1 MQSRVV
7 PKRKSDGEW
16 KHDRFEQESQS
27 SRRNSHNR
35 SNRGKSNSKTHQQ
48 NEKPISE
55 EKCYLC
61 QQLGHIA
68 RDCPNSDVGVVK
80 SETVPEV
87 KSEVKPK
94 IKLPKSNKHEASPA
108 TIKKPLGYS
117 QKPFKWTRKRREPEK
132 NMESTVPEK
141 LTPNPGPRTISGK
154 PIEPTKPCLKP
165 TKQNKKPREGPAEKE
180 SEVFCPQRRQPTMDL
195 SESSGSARSSTLVMP
210 SMSSQHQDLHRRE
223 IPVPKSNHHFTRDRR
238 RGSKQMEIPNM
249 RDQSRNTHR
258 EPTRH
263 TPGSRE
269 RVSEPVKEDMKPK
282 GSWGAR
288 QRQMELKPSTEGKSL
303 HPLSTPSYHP
313 TNVNTQ
319 FNPSDEKNIS
329 SSRITA
335 EQYRVQGIPSQYQ
348 GVSDM
353 QSAPSMQ
360 SAPNMQSTPNMQSG
374 SDMRSAP
381 NMQSAPQGMWPNP
394 NAPELYEA
402 GEDNRMMYMM
412 PQQPI
417 VFYPQPFFMMDQNMP
432 EMMYPMMGYQGQ
444 WMPK

>member
-180 SEVFCPQRRQPTMDL
+180 SEVF
-195 SESSGSARSSTLVMP
+195 
-210 SMSSQHQDLHRRE
+210 
-223 IPVPKSNHHFTRDRR
+223 
-238 RGSKQMEIPNM
+238 
-249 RDQSRNTHR
+249 
-258 EPTRH
+258 
-263 TPGSRE
+263 
-269 RVSEPVKEDMKPK
+269 
-282 GSWGAR
+282 
-288 QRQMELKPSTEGKSL
+288 
-303 HPLSTPSYHP
+303 
-313 TNVNTQ
+313 
-319 FNPSDEKNIS
+319 
-329 SSRITA
+329 
-335 EQYRVQGIPSQYQ
+335 
-348 GVSDM
+348 
-353 QSAPSMQ
+353 
-360 SAPNMQSTPNMQSG
+360 
-374 SDMRSAP
+374 
-381 NMQSAPQGMWPNP
+381 
-394 NAPELYEA
+394 
-402 GEDNRMMYMM
+402 
-412 PQQPI
+412 
-417 VFYPQPFFMMDQNMP
+417 
-432 EMMYPMMGYQGQ
+432 
-444 WMPK
+444 